1 MSTDPEGWDV
11 RRLTRVLAVTATFA
25 VIFAACGE
33 DPDEIAEEPE
43 EPAAEE
49 PAEDPEE
56 TDEEED
62 APDADGA
69 EVAVASSDL
78 GEILVDAD
86 GMTLYLFDV
95 DEQGEPTCYDDCE
108 AAWPPLTTDGDPV
121 AGDGVDEG
129 LLGTAER
136 EDGEAQVT
144 YDDWPLYY
152 WAGDSS
158 PGDTNG
164 QGVNDVWWV
173 VTADGTPVR
182 EGDEDD
188 GASAY

>member
-1 MSTDPEGWDV
+1 M
-11 RRLTRVLAVTATFA
+11 RRLMRALAVSAA
-25 VIFAACGE
+25 LVLILAACGE

-49 PAEDPEE
+49 PAD
-56 TDEEED
+56 TEEEEEEEEEPATD
-62 APDADGA
+62 GDGA

-78 GEILVDAD
+78 GEILVDGE
-86 GMTLYLFDV
+86 GMTLYIFDV
-95 DEQGEPTCYDDCE
+95 DEQGESTCYDDCE
-108 AAWPPLTTDGDPV
+108 DAWPPLTTDGDPV
-121 AGDGVDEG
+121 AGEGADEG
-129 LLGTAER
+129 LLGTTER
-136 EDGEAQVT
+136 EDGEVQVT
-144 YDDWPLYY
+144 YDDWPVYH

-158 PGDTNG
+158 PGDVNG

-182 EGDEDD
+182 EGEEDD